1 MTAILKAIVAGVLFL
16 LSALPASASE
26 AVILMYRRFGEEGAP
41 LSNVRLDQFEAQLQ
55 ELKTG
60 GYTVLP
66 LSEIVAAFKN
76 GKELPERT
84 VAITL
89 EGAFASAYGEAWP
102 RLKAAGLPFT
112 LFVGTAAL
120 DRREAGFMTWDQVRE
135 LHGAGVAIGHHG
147 HNRESYLGI
156 AEAVVKDDITRATAR
171 LKAELGVTPTLFA
184 YPSGVYDLK
193 IRDLVAGLGF
203 TAALAQYSSVADST
217 ASLYELPRFV
227 LSEAYASPGRFRM
240 IANARALPVAEV
252 VPADPR
258 LIANPP
264 AFGFS
269 LTREVPGLSAL
280 ACYPSHLDQ
289 PAEVTLLGQSRV
301 EVRFEKPFPKGRSR
315 INCTLPGPQGRWYW
329 FGRPFFV
336 D

>member
-1 MTAILKAIVAGVLFL
+1 MTAILKAIAAGVLFL
-16 LSALPASASE
+16 LLALPASASE

-41 LSNVRLDQFEAQLQ
+41 LSNIRLDQFEAQLQ
-55 ELKTG
+55 ELKSG

-66 LSEIVAAFKN
+66 LPDIVAAFKN

-89 EGAFASAYGEAWP
+89 EGAFASVYAEAWP

-120 DRREAGFMTWDQVRE
+120 DRGNAGSMTWDQVRE
-135 LHGAGVAIGHHG
+135 LQSADVAIGHHG
-147 HNRESYLGI
+147 HDRESYLGI
-156 AEAVVKDDITRATAR
+156 SEQAVTADIARASAR

-193 IRDLVAGLGF
+193 IRDLAAGQGF
-203 TAALAQYSSVADST
+203 IAAVAQYSSVA
-217 ASLYELPRFV
+217 ASAGSIFELPRFA
-227 LSEAYASPGRFRM
+227 LSETYASPGRFRM
-240 IANARALPVAEV
+240 IVNARALPVAEV

-258 LIANPP
+258 LTANPP

-289 PAEVTLLGQSRV
+289 PAEITLLGQSRV

-315 INCTLPGPQGRWYW
+315 INCTLPGPRGRWYW